1 MREEIMNYNP
11 QEGMFTSSLARA
23 ALRLGLL
30 SILACGFLWP
40 TTAQGQV
47 KRLLFTVKTAD
58 DDLRG
63 GNDNLNV
70 GIHFR
75 NRNVQWKTNVNRSQS
90 WGENTTEMF
99 EVALERP
106 VALSEIVS
114 IDLKKPAGQ
123 SGNTGPDEWHMAS
136 ISVRAT
142 GVGID
147 SIIATHG
154 YRQFSDVYNE
164 LLVPVTMAVAGK
176 ANKLEL
182 TVRTGGD
189 NLEGGRGAL
198 TVTIHF
204 RGGRTQ
210 VMKNVN
216 EGREWA
222 NNSTHVKTIPLDQ
235 AVDPSDIVRIVLE
248 AGYSF
253 PFNAFPPHSD
263 NWDMDSISIRAIG
276 DGVDKIIARHG
287 FNRFTGTEGTLS
299 IPITAAEAGK
309 ANKLEFTIET
319 GGDDLRGDNDNLNV
333 VIHYSGFRTQIARNI
348 NGGRNWANGSM
359 HVEMIT
365 LDHAAALADI
375 VEVDLTTTFGGGS
388 GGDNWDMDSI
398 IIKAIG
404 KDVNEVIFRRG
415 AWRFTHDHGLLVM
428 KRGQ

>member
-1 MREEIMNYNP
+1 MKHNCAH
-11 QEGMFTSSLARA
+11 QETFTSSLARA

-30 SILACGFLWP
+30 AIVACGFFWP

-47 KRLLFTVKTAD
+47 RRLIFTVKTAD

-75 NRNVQWKTNVNRSQS
+75 DGNVQWKPNVNRGQS
-90 WGENTTEMF
+90 WGENTTETF
-99 EVALERP
+99 DIALEHP
-106 VALSEIVS
+106 VPLSKLVS
-114 IDLKKPAGQ
+114 IDLKKPPGQ
-123 SGNTGPDEWHMAS
+123 SGVAAPDEWHVAS

-147 SIIATHG
+147 KVIATHG
-154 YRQFSDVYNE
+154 YRQFTDVYTE
-164 LLVPVTMAVAGK
+164 LLLPVTIAAAGK

-189 NLEGGRGAL
+189 NLEGSRGAL
-198 TVTIHF
+198 VVTIHF
-204 RGGRTQ
+204 RDGRTQ

-216 EGREWA
+216 EGKEWA
-222 NNSTHVKTIPLDQ
+222 NNSTHVKTITLDQ

-253 PFNAFPPHSD
+253 PAGTFPPHSD

-287 FNRFTGTEGTLS
+287 FNRFTGTDGTLS
-299 IPITAAEAGK
+299 IPITAPEAGK

-333 VIHYSGFRTQIARNI
+333 VIHYSGGHTQIVGNI
-348 NGGRNWANGSM
+348 NGGQNWANGSM
-359 HVEMIT
+359 HVKMIN
-365 LDHAAALADI
+365 LDHAAALPDI
-375 VEVDLTTTFGGGS
+375 VEVDLLTTFGGE
-388 GGDNWDMDSI
+388 
-398 IIKAIG
+398 AAATIG
-404 KDVNEVIFRRG
+404 
-415 AWRFTHDHGLLVM
+415 A
-428 KRGQ
+428 